1 MSLTVPHTPA
11 PVVTVTPSA
20 GTEPASPDA
29 LRAHVAAAA
38 LRPSGTGTVGLELE
52 RHVVDL
58 AAPRRRVGWDRLTS
72 LVAGF
77 TPPAGSRLTLE
88 PGGQVE
94 LSTPPG
100 DLVGTVGALERDVAA
115 TDALLASDGLV
126 ALAVGLDPVRPPARV
141 HPGSRYRA
149 MEAHFDAV
157 GHGLDGAAMMASTA
171 SLQVNLD
178 AGPAAGWAARL
189 QHVRRLTPVLV
200 ALAATSPLR
209 AGAATG
215 AVCGRQDVWGRLE
228 PGRCRAPGAGT
239 DPVEDWTEFTV
250 AAPVM
255 FVRARATGEFVPVR
269 GTVAFRDWADGTV
282 LLDGRR
288 PGTDD
293 VETHLTTLWPP
304 VRLRGFAELRFLDA
318 VPAAWRPGLAAV
330 VATVVDDPA
339 AADAAA
345 AAADPVAGR
354 GAEAVRLGL
363 GDPALRRAALGV
375 VEVAAA
381 RVDPA
386 LRPAVEAWADL
397 LRAGRSPVDLV
408 LDRYRADGPDACLTA
423 EELR

>member
-1 MSLTVPHTPA
+1 MSLTAPHADEVTSPA
-11 PVVTVTPSA
+11 P
-20 GTEPASPDA
+20 PDA

-38 LRPSGTGTVGLELE
+38 LRPSGTGSVGLELE

-58 AAPRRRVGWDRLTS
+58 RAPRCRVGWDRLTS

-77 TPPAGSRLTLE
+77 APPGGSRLTLE

-100 DLVGTVGALERDVAA
+100 DLVGTVAVLERDAA
-115 TDALLASDGLV
+115 AVDALLAADGLA
-126 ALAVGLDPVRPPARV
+126 ALATGLDPVRAPVRV

-157 GHGLDGAAMMASTA
+157 GHHLDGATMMASTA

-178 AGPAAGWAARL
+178 AGPAAGWALRL

-209 AGAATG
+209 RGVPAG
-215 AVCGRQDVWGRLE
+215 AVCGRQEVWGRLE

-239 DPVEDWTEFTV
+239 DPVAEWVEFAF

-255 FVRARATGEFVPVR
+255 FVRAQATGECEPVR
-269 GTVAFRDWADGTV
+269 AHVPFGDWAAGEV

-293 VETHLTTLWPP
+293 VEAHLTTLWPP

-318 VPAAWRPGLAAV
+318 VPAALRPGLAAV
-330 VATVVDDPA
+330 VATVVDDPVAADA
-339 AADAAA
+339 AADAAG
-345 AAADPVAGR
+345 PVAHR
-354 GAEAVRLGL
+354 GADAVRLGL
-363 GDPALRRAALGV
+363 VDPELRRAALGV
-375 VEVAAA
+375 LDAAAA

-386 LRPAVEAWADL
+386 LVPAVHAWTDLLAAGRGPADL
-397 LRAGRSPVDLV
+397 VT
-408 LDRYRADGPDACLTA
+408 DRFRDQGPDACLTA